1 MFNIAQYLEK
11 FKTLGLGDQS
21 LKQAF
26 VSVIKEVVGVEIEEK
41 SLIVK
46 DGEIIIKVSPNIK
59 NAIYIKKSQ
68 ILKKVEEKVG
78 QKTIDIR

>member
-21 LKQAF
+21 LKEAF
-26 VSVIKEVVGVEIEEK
+26 VSVIREVVGMEIEEK
-41 SLIVK
+41 SIIVK
-46 DGEIIIKVSPNIK
+46 DGEIIIKVSPSIK
-59 NAIYIKKSQ
+59 NAIYIKKTQ
-68 ILKKVEEKVG
+68 ILKKVEERVG

>member
-21 LKQAF
+21 LKEAF
-26 VSVIKEVVGVEIEEK
+26 VSVIREVVGMEIEEK
-41 SLIVK
+41 SIIVK
-46 DGEIIIKVSPNIK
+46 DGEIIIKVSPSIK
-59 NAIYIKKSQ
+59 NAIYIKKAQ
-68 ILKKVEEKVG
+68 ILKRVEEKVG

>member
-21 LKQAF
+21 LKEAF
-26 VSVIKEVVGVEIEEK
+26 VSVIKEVVGMEIEEK
-41 SLIVK
+41 SIMVK
-46 DGEIIIKVSPNIK
+46 DGEIIIKVSPSIK
-59 NAIYIKKSQ
+59 NAIYIKKAQ
-68 ILKKVEEKVG
+68 ILKRVEEKVG

>member
-1 MFNIAQYLEK
+1 
-11 FKTLGLGDQS
+11 
-21 LKQAF
+21 
-26 VSVIKEVVGVEIEEK
+26 VVGVEIEEK
-41 SLIVK
+41 SIIIK